1 MLTYW
6 LLNAHHSW
14 SYLAPNHIPSQ
25 AYLATKINFFTLSL
39 HPSLPLYMLFMFILP
54 LLENSYDSL
63 KPNLMS
69 LMISFSVKPS
79 LASLIRVGYIFPTLL
94 LTCGADSTIT
104 FTLLNLFC
112 CLPSASHKTC
122 APGEKRLS
130 IYIFMSLLPRSLL
143 GKHRGL
149 IDVYWMNWSLL
160 SCLQWDR
167 SI

>member
-25 AYLATKINFFTLSL
+25 AYPATKINFFILSL
-39 HPSLPLYMLFMFILP
+39 HPSLPLYMLFVFILP

-79 LASLIRVGYIFPTLL
+79 LASLIRVGSIFPTLL
-94 LTCGADSTIT
+94 FNLWCRFYHNIYLIKFVLLFAICFSQNMCSWRKEIVNIHLHVIT
-104 FTLLNLFC
+104 
-112 CLPSASHKTC
+112 S
-122 APGEKRLS
+122 
-130 IYIFMSLLPRSLL
+130 
-143 GKHRGL
+143 
-149 IDVYWMNWSLL
+149 
-160 SCLQWDR
+160 
-167 SI
+167 

>member
-1 MLTYW
+1 
-6 LLNAHHSW
+6 
-14 SYLAPNHIPSQ
+14 
-25 AYLATKINFFTLSL
+25 
-39 HPSLPLYMLFMFILP
+39 MLFMFILP

-63 KPNLMS
+63 KHNLMS

-79 LASLIRVGYIFPTLL
+79 LASLIKVGYIFPTLL

-149 IDVYWMNWSLL
+149 IDVY
-160 SCLQWDR
+160 
-167 SI
+167 